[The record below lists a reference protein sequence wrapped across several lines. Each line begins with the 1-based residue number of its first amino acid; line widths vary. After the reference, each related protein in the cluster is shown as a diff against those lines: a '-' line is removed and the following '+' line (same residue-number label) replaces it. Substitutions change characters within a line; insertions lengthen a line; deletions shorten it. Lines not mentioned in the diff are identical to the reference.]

1 MVMRQ
6 LGAQRGMAH
15 EDGSLVVAG
24 RARARDLARA
34 RFRAR
39 ALDRALAAG
48 VRSEATPALALR
60 ARRLIALPYRR
71 SIGEAYR
78 RILSQ
83 AGEPAGLHRL
93 GARPHRT
100 RVTAA
105 SEELV
110 RLADTLTQAPPVA
123 ARGVAEALLLLADG
137 LGPLYGAGSEAS
149 LRECVARAT
158 GDLQLPVGR
167 DVAG

>member
-1 MVMRQ
+1 
-6 LGAQRGMAH
+6 
-15 EDGSLVVAG
+15 VAG
-24 RARARDLARA
+24 RARARDRVRA

-48 VRSEATPALALR
+48 APSEGTPALALR

-83 AGEPAGLHRL
+83 AREPAGLPRL
-93 GARPHRT
+93 SVLARRS
-100 RVTAA
+100 RVTTA
-105 SEELV
+105 SDELI
-110 RLADTLTQAPPVA
+110 RLADTLTQATPVA

-137 LGPLYGAGSEAS
+137 TGPLYNAGSEAS
-149 LRECVARAT
+149 LRERVARAN
-158 GDLQLPVGR
+158 GDLKLP
-167 DVAG
+167 AGGDIAG